1 VPDRS
6 QVDFY
11 VLEDPA
17 LSPGRLACR
26 LCMMAWEQ
34 GHRVAVLAG
43 SEEDARALDDLM
55 WDFPPGRFLPHALG
69 AVDAAVPV
77 SIVPDAAQLDPGRDV
92 VINLAA
98 APVPEPGRFQR
109 LLEIVPADPQRK
121 IASRDKFRQYRDWG
135 LSPGSHQ
142 IKNV

>member
-1 VPDRS
+1 MSVPDRS

-43 SEEDARALDDLM
+43 SEEEARALDDLM

-69 AVDAAVPV
+69 AADAGVPV
-77 SIVPDAAQLDPGRDV
+77 SIVSAARST
-92 VINLAA
+92 
-98 APVPEPGRFQR
+98 R
-109 LLEIVPADPQRK
+109 
-121 IASRDKFRQYRDWG
+121 
-135 LSPGSHQ
+135 
-142 IKNV
+142 

>member
-1 VPDRS
+1 MAC

-11 VLEDPA
+11 VLADPA

-26 LCMMAWEQ
+26 LSLMAWEQ

-43 SEEDARALDDLM
+43 SEEDAAALDELM
-55 WDFPPGRFLPHALG
+55 WEFPPDRFLPHALG
-69 AVDAAVPV
+69 AADAGAPV
-77 SIVPDAAQLDPGRDV
+77 SIVPDAGQLTAEREV

-98 APVPEPGRFQR
+98 AAVPEPGRFQR
-109 LLEIVPADPQRK
+109 LLEIVPADAGRK
-121 IASRDKFRQYRDWG
+121 QSSRDKFRQYRDWG
-135 LSPGSHQ
+135 LSPGSHE

>member
-1 VPDRS
+1 MPC

-11 VLEDPA
+11 VLANPA

-43 SEEDARALDDLM
+43 SEEDANALDELM

-69 AVDAAVPV
+69 AAETEVPV
-77 SIVPDAAQLDPGRDV
+77 SIVPDAEQLAAGRDV

-98 APVPEPGRFQR
+98 TPVPEPGRFQR
-109 LLEIVPADPQRK
+109 LLEIVPADTQRK
-121 IASRDKFRQYRDWG
+121 EASRDKFRQYRDWG

-142 IKNV
+142 IEKV